1 MMERSLF
8 SEKFLS
14 RVRNE
19 VLEKVYSGRL
29 GRNNIYGSIQRI
41 LYEHLRLA
49 GIPLTPTIRQIVG
62 KTAWEL
68 YNEISKYALEDICR
82 RLNPDELRAKD
93 LNPEVVFEA
102 LSCPVKS
109 KYEENREESQT
120 NEDEENIK
128 EDKKETP

>member
-1 MMERSLF
+1 MERSLF

-19 VLEKVYSGRL
+19 VLERVHSGRL

-41 LYEHLRLA
+41 LYEHLRSA

-93 LNPEVVFEA
+93 LNPEVVLEA
-102 LSCPVKS
+102 LSCPIESTYQNK
-109 KYEENREESQT
+109 ENREK
-120 NEDEENIK
+120 NPNEENIK